1 LRAVGPLDG
10 RRVLDVG
17 CGSGRFTTALEQRG
31 GLLTGEGLDPAMPAV
46 AARRARTPLI
56 VADAQRLPF
65 DDATFDGTVA
75 VTLCEFVTDPH
86 LTVGELSRVTRRG
99 GRIAVGAL
107 NPLSPR
113 GVARRQHFQ
122 RPPWHAAHF
131 VARWELAALGRQ
143 FGRVTLHAALFA
155 PGALPGLDK
164 VGPLL
169 EGLGRAF
176 PRFGAFKV
184 LVIGKAPS

>member
-1 LRAVGPLDG
+1 MA
-10 RRVLDVG
+10 
-17 CGSGRFTTALEQRG
+17 QHG

-65 DDATFDGTVA
+65 DNATFDGTVA

-99 GRIAVGAL
+99 GR
-107 NPLSPR
+107 
-113 GVARRQHFQ
+113 
-122 RPPWHAAHF
+122 
-131 VARWELAALGRQ
+131 
-143 FGRVTLHAALFA
+143 FA

-176 PRFGAFKV
+176 PRFGAFQV